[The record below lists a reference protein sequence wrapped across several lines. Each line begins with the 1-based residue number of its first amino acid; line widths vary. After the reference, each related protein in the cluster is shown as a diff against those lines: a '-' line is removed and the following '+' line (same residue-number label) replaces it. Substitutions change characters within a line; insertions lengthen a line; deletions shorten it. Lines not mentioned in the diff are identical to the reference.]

1 MAEIANEQVKKA
13 SRQAGRQVAK
23 DNHRLRFNHIQS
35 YRKQVDEVRKEEE
48 EEEEEEEMEKG
59 QTQPRTHTTPQ
70 SVSSS

>member
-48 EEEEEEEMEKG
+48 EEEEEMEKG

>member
-48 EEEEEEEMEKG
+48 EEEEMEKG